1 MSRSSAQRRRWSP
14 TIFGFVADTY
24 LWIVVCLVLWV
35 ALPAMF
41 LGWTPTV
48 ITSGSMSPLIQP
60 GDIVLI
66 DTELEPEGYF
76 APGTILTY
84 GQPDDPNRWTTH
96 RVREITEDGT
106 YVTRGDANRVDD
118 PTAVAPDEVV
128 GAARLVVP
136 LIGLP
141 LQWRAAGEM
150 LPFGVLLALTVIAI
164 WLSTRPVGGPPR
176 PTAPAPVTPEGR
188 VRVRLPRL
196 VPASPYAGLARFSR
210 AVRGPVIGVVALVGL
225 AMSTSVSYTAAAF
238 AAEVASTGN
247 SFSVAA
253 DLDPDR
259 PGPRPRPDRRAARA
273 GASGTAWS
281 AGQHRGRAAATRVDH
296 LRLPVGRADPDR
308 RHGRRRAR
316 GPWRHPREPAARDL
330 GRAPCRWGHD
340 RIRAPGRGLRGLP
353 GHDLRVAD
361 DPDRAGPPLSMVI
374 PADSTIEV
382 IVDVRRVDLR
392 LGGPSVVTLP

>member
-247 SFSVAA
+247 SFSVAD
-253 DLDPDR
+253 DLDPGPDPIGGPHTFVL
-259 PGPRPRPDRRAARA
+259 PGQPDEIV
-273 GASGTAWS
+273 
-281 AGQHRGRAAATRVDH
+281 AGQNQPVTATYGFPVTEPLLIDGTVVASLEVRGAT
-296 LRLPVGRADPDR
+296 PGNP
-308 RHGRRRAR
+308 
-316 GPWRHPREPAARDL
+316 PREIWVEL
-330 GRAPCRWGHD
+330 
-340 RIRAPGRGLRGLP
+340 RIDGTT
-353 GHDLRVAD
+353 VAD
-361 DPDRAGPPLSMVI
+361 AHLAEGYEGFRDMTRAWRTIEVPLSPPLSTVI
-374 PADSTIEV
+374 PAGSTLEV
-382 IVDVRRVDLR
+382 IVTVQRVDLR